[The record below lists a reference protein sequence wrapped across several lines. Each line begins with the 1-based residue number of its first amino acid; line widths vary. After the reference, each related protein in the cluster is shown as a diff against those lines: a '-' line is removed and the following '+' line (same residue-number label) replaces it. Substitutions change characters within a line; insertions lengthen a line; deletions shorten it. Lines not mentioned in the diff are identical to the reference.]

1 MTRRRHRPAGS
12 AAVVA
17 LLLLLPGLLAG
28 CDRPRARYAGIA
40 STVSTREQS
49 GADAVRDFH
58 SVRGYRPTA
67 VPVRLQIPAIGVDT
81 GLLRLGKAKDGTVD
95 VPSGPHRWEE
105 AGWYAGEGGTR
116 PGDPG
121 SAVILGHVDST
132 SGPAVF
138 YRVRELRRGD
148 QVKVVTADGSVVRF
162 SVDRVEQYP
171 KTRFPT
177 ADVYYPTLTPKL
189 RLVTCG
195 GSFDRASH
203 HYRSNVI
210 AFATLDR

>member
-1 MTRRRHRPAGS
+1 MTRRRHRPAGT

-17 LLLLLPGLLAG
+17 LLVLPGLLAG
-28 CDRPRARYAGIA
+28 CERPRARYAGIA

-81 GLLRLGKAKDGTVD
+81 GLLRLGKAKDGTVE
-95 VPSGPHRWEE
+95 VPSGPHQWDM

-121 SAVILGHVDST
+121 SAVVLGHVDSR

-148 QVKVVTADGSVVRF
+148 RVEVTTTDGTVLRF
-162 SVDRVEQYP
+162 TVDRVEQYP

-195 GSFDRASH
+195 GSFDRSSH
-203 HYRSNVI
+203 HYRANVI
-210 AFATLDR
+210 AFASLDR

>member
-1 MTRRRHRPAGS
+1 MRRPRSRPAGT
-12 AAVVA
+12 AVLVA
-17 LLLLLPGLLAG
+17 LLLLAGLLAG
-28 CDRPRARYAGIA
+28 CDRLRARDAGIA
-40 STVSTREQS
+40 GTASTREQS
-49 GADAVRDFH
+49 GVDAVRGFH
-58 SVRGYRPTA
+58 SVRNYRPTA

-81 GLLRLGKAKDGTVD
+81 GLLRLGKEKDGTVE
-95 VPSGPHRWEE
+95 VPKGPHKWDM
-105 AGWYAGEGGTR
+105 AGWYDGEGGTR

-132 SGPAVF
+132 TGPAVF

-148 QVKVVTADGSVVRF
+148 QVQVTTADGTVFRF
-162 SVDRVEQYP
+162 AVDRVEQYP

-195 GSFDRASH
+195 GSFDFAAH

-210 AFATLDR
+210 AFASLSP

>member
-1 MTRRRHRPAGS
+1 MLRRGTRPA
-12 AAVVA
+12 AAAALVA
-17 LLLLLPGLLAG
+17 LLLLVGLLAG
-28 CDRPRARYAGIA
+28 CEPARGRDTGTA
-40 STVSTREQS
+40 STSTTES
-49 GADAVRDFH
+49 GADAVRGFH
-58 SVRGYRPTA
+58 SSRDYRATA

-81 GLLRLGKAKDGTVD
+81 ALQRLGKGADGTVQT
-95 VPSGPHRWEE
+95 PAPPHKWDQ
-105 AGWYAGEGGTR
+105 AGWYDGEGGTR

-121 SAVILGHVDST
+121 SAVILGHVDSK

-148 QVKVVTADGSVVRF
+148 QVKVTAADGTVYRF
-162 SVDRVEQYP
+162 AVDRVEQFP
-171 KTRFPT
+171 KSRFPT

-195 GSFDRASH
+195 GSFDFSSG

-210 AFATLDR
+210 AFASLVS

>member
-1 MTRRRHRPAGS
+1 MTGRRHRPAAA

-17 LLLLLPGLLAG
+17 LLLLPGLLAG

-40 STVSTREQS
+40 STVPTREES
-49 GADAVRDFH
+49 GADAVREFH
-58 SVRGYRPTA
+58 SVRSYRPTA
-67 VPVRLQIPAIGVDT
+67 VPVRLRIPAIGVDT
-81 GLLRLGKAKDGTVD
+81 GLLRLGKAKDGAVD
-95 VPSGPHRWEE
+95 VPSGPHQWDM

-121 SAVILGHVDST
+121 SAVVLGHVDSR

-148 QVKVVTADGSVVRF
+148 QVKVTTADGTVLRF
-162 SVDRVEQYP
+162 AVDRVEQYP

-195 GSFDRASH
+195 GSFDFEHH

-210 AFATLDR
+210 AFATLSR